1 MKKYGQVYRKML
13 LMYILILLIPV
24 LVSAVLYRY
33 TYNMVFA
40 QADLYN
46 KNMISTVRSASDSE
60 LKSYYSYLQS
70 IKTNENVKRLAESK
84 NISDRQIL
92 YYEIEVRELL
102 ASMKH
107 AVNSE
112 NAFSPDMF
120 VYVKGRNRIIGS
132 HSNMDY
138 DLYSDYY
145 EGEIGV
151 FRQEADRIWE
161 IMRNLKKG
169 TMISVTTD
177 DAREYIL
184 MLEPV
189 AGTNGRTGELV
200 AGIWIDKRALETQVQ
215 SVDWGGEMEWGFFD
229 DAGSILR
236 MPQKIIGFDSDLVN
250 DKTLLETLKISG
262 KEYHIYKENSELDG
276 IYVLFIPSEQI
287 RRTADQIKNMHLVS
301 LAAILLIGFL
311 LAKRAM
317 KLSYDPLKDI
327 LKIFQGK
334 EENEPVGNEFKY
346 LERKVSSLLEKHED
360 AEQSVKNS
368 KKLIRSYML
377 EKLLLSMP
385 EEGKDNQEADA
396 ILDKF
401 RGGRNV
407 VLVFG
412 ITDNPRP
419 GRKEVVKDD
428 DLKRFVIG
436 NVLSE
441 GIGEIYDHEIIEYD
455 ERVVMIVNLPEGVQK
470 EPNTLAN
477 LADKYCG
484 FIAEHF
490 NFAAYTLEGG
500 AHRGIEG
507 IHKSYLEACQIEEF
521 CTELSEIY
529 VSYEEVKDRT
539 VRKYYYSF
547 ELEEKVINAVR
558 IHNADL
564 ATSYIDNILEINFK
578 QKEKPN
584 TEMLTCLIYDIFT
597 TLVKASEEIGI
608 GFNRMPAISQIS
620 SSDRLEDIQK
630 YFHQII
636 HEVCARTEGAENARK
651 LTLSEMVREY
661 IEQNFADQELNVSQ
675 IALQFSVTPSYLS
688 TTFKK
693 QTGTSVLDALRQVR
707 VDYAKRLLESGAKVT
722 DAANQSGFSDLS
734 TFIRV
739 FKNYTGLTPGQ
750 AKKVDKN

>member
-13 LMYILILLIPV
+13 LMYILILLVPV

-46 KNMISTVRSASDSE
+46 KNMINTVRSASDSE

-70 IKTNENVKRLAESK
+70 IKTNDIVRSLAEDR
-84 NISDRQIL
+84 NLSDRQIL
-92 YYEIEVRELL
+92 YREIEACKLL
-102 ASMKH
+102 ASMKY

-112 NAFSPDMF
+112 NSFSPDMF
-120 VYVKGRNRIIGS
+120 VYVRARDRIIGS
-132 HSNMDY
+132 YSNLDY

-151 FRQEADRIWE
+151 FQKEAARIRE
-161 IMRNLKKG
+161 IMQNLKKG
-169 TMISVTTD
+169 KMISVTVD
-177 DAREYIL
+177 NGREYIL

-189 AGTNGRTGELV
+189 IGTNGRKGELV

-215 SVDWGGEMEWGFFD
+215 SVEWDGEMEWGLFD
-229 DAGSILR
+229 DTGNILR
-236 MPQKIIGFDSDLVN
+236 IPKKITGFTSDLVE
-250 DKTLLETLKISG
+250 DKELLETMKISG
-262 KEYHIYKENSELDG
+262 KEYHIYTEECELDG
-276 IYVLFIPSEQI
+276 IYVLFTPSEQI
-287 RRTADQIKNMHLVS
+287 SRTADQIKNMHLLS
-301 LAAILLIGFL
+301 LVVILLIGFL
-311 LAKRAM
+311 LARRTI

-327 LKIFQGK
+327 LKIFHGK
-334 EENEPVGNEFKY
+334 DENVPVGNEFKY
-346 LERKVSSLLEKHED
+346 LERKVSALLEKHD
-360 AEQSVKNS
+360 NAEQSVKSS

-377 EKLLLSMP
+377 EKLLLSVSA
-385 EEGKDNQEADA
+385 EEKDNQETNA

-401 RGGRNV
+401 RKGKNV

-412 ITDNPRP
+412 ITDNPRQ

-428 DLKRFVIG
+428 ALKRFVIG

-441 GIGEIYDHEIIEYD
+441 GIGEIYDHEILEYD
-455 ERVVMIVNLPEGVQK
+455 ERVVMIVNLPEGIPR

-477 LADKYCG
+477 LSDKYCG

-490 NFAAYTLEGG
+490 NFAVYTLEGG
-500 AHRGIEG
+500 AHRDIEG
-507 IHKSYLEACQIEEF
+507 IHKSYLEACQAEEF
-521 CTELSEIY
+521 CTELKENY

-539 VRKYYYSF
+539 VRKYQYSF

-564 ATSYIDNILEINFK
+564 ATSYVDNVLEINFK

-584 TEMLTCLIYDIFT
+584 AEMLACLIYDIFT

-608 GFNRMPAISQIS
+608 SFNRMPAISQIS
-620 SSDRLEDIQK
+620 SSDKLEDIRA

-636 HEVCARTEGAENARK
+636 HEVCVRSGAENVQK
-651 LTLSEMVREY
+651 PTLSETVKEY
-661 IEQNFADQELNVSQ
+661 IEQNFTDQGLNVSQ

-693 QTGTSVLDALRQVR
+693 QTGASVLDVLRQVR
-707 VDYAKRLLESGAKVT
+707 VDYAKMLLESGAKVV
-722 DAANQSGFSDLS
+722 DAAKQSGFSDLS

-739 FKNYTGLTPGQ
+739 FKNYTGVTPGQ
-750 AKKVDKN
+750 VKKVDKN

>member
-13 LMYILILLIPV
+13 LMYTLILLIPV
-24 LVSAVLYRY
+24 LVSSVLYRY
-33 TYNMVFA
+33 TYNIVFA

-46 KNMISTVRSASDSE
+46 KNMINTVRSACDSE
-60 LKSYYSYLQS
+60 LKYYYSYVQR
-70 IKTNENVKRLAESK
+70 IRADEKVKALAERKNLSDKQIIYRENDAWSTLSK
-84 NISDRQIL
+84 
-92 YYEIEVRELL
+92 
-102 ASMKH
+102 MKY
-107 AVNSE
+107 AMGE
-112 NAFSPDMF
+112 EKTYCPDMF
-120 VYVKGRNRIIGS
+120 VYVKDRDRIIGS
-132 HSNMDY
+132 YSIMDY
-138 DLYSDYY
+138 DLYSNYY
-145 EGEIGV
+145 EGEIGL
-151 FRQEADRIWE
+151 FRQEAERIWE
-161 IMRNLKKG
+161 TMQNLISG
-169 TMISVTTD
+169 EMISVKAD
-177 DAREYIL
+177 NGREYIL

-189 AGTNGRTGELV
+189 LGTNGRKGDLV

-215 SVDWGGEMEWGFFD
+215 SVDWDGEMEWGLFD
-229 DAGSILR
+229 DVGNILR
-236 MPQKIIGFDSDLVN
+236 LPQKITGFTSDLVD
-250 DKTLLETLKISG
+250 DKELPETMTISG
-262 KEYHIYKENSELDG
+262 RKYHIYSEESEVDG
-276 IYVLFIPSEQI
+276 TYVLFAPSDQI
-287 RRTADQIKNMHLVS
+287 RRTADRIKNMHLVS
-301 LAAILLIGFL
+301 LVVILLIGFL
-311 LAKRAM
+311 LSKRAM

-327 LKIFQGK
+327 LKIFRGK

-346 LERKVSSLLEKHED
+346 LERKVSALLEKHED

-507 IHKSYLEACQIEEF
+507 IHKFYLEACQIEEF
-521 CTELSEIY
+521 CTELKEIY

-539 VRKYYYSF
+539 VRKYQYSF

-707 VDYAKRLLESGAKVT
+707 VDYAKRLLEGGAKVM
-722 DAANQSGFSDLS
+722 DAAEQSGFSDMS

-739 FKNYTGLTPGQ
+739 FKTYIGFTPGQ
-750 AKKVDKN
+750 IKKVYKN